1 MYKKESYE
9 QECLE
14 WQWEQLR
21 FRRKY
26 KDTPGGFQDKETERT
41 AVRQWREE
49 VDRFRRNSCHRLAS
63 SEIFSREPFAGR
75 EEELTLLKTSL
86 EDREG
91 PVILYGIGGIGKS
104 ALAREYIRRYGKTYE
119 HILYLSFR
127 TTIQNMIEDDFDV
140 RISNVQYN
148 KELYENKRKYFQF
161 KYDILKEIVRK
172 EKTLMVV
179 DNCDVEYDKDM
190 EKLFSLPCHIL
201 VTSRR
206 HPSAW
211 GDYGGIQVGPLKSQK
226 EWDEFVR
233 CYRIEG
239 LSENRRQEFDD
250 YRKKVEGHTLLTQQK
265 VINPDEEF
273 SGLEE
278 FQKDLF
284 KRLHLKAE
292 EKKAMTYL
300 SIMPVQGVPK
310 KIFLTISGISE
321 QTIDHLERCIMAQ
334 QVYSGNWQDDMIF
347 LHPIIGEGARE
358 IFNPTTDNC
367 CHLIRGF
374 ADYLYG
380 EDGAYNKTWNN
391 SYRDNQKMEPYVS
404 AFVKAFPKPAPW
416 LAEKFDQLVT
426 FLWIQGYYEEAEQY
440 SKDLYQAVKEYYGEC
455 HQITGQ
461 MALRLAA
468 VYHNSLAHE
477 KSREWYIRGVE
488 ILEKCKPFNQL
499 HLYWLASGYGKVAR
513 LLWHDGDMDGAKK
526 MIEKGIE
533 SQFRFQAGIE
543 EKTESLVS
551 RSDQGMAYLLL
562 EKGRIHLKC
571 GEIEKAEEICEGL
584 FREYSETRV
593 MKQFRIN
600 DFTEFRI
607 RLLMERGEYEQAE
620 NWARENVER
629 AIFYRGKEWK
639 DTMQSKKLLAHIL
652 RLEGKIE
659 EARRL
664 YDESFWFRL
673 QIGGDHVDNY

>member
-1 MYKKESYE
+1 M
-9 QECLE
+9 
-14 WQWEQLR
+14 
-21 FRRKY
+21 
-26 KDTPGGFQDKETERT
+26 
-41 AVRQWREE
+41 
-49 VDRFRRNSCHRLAS
+49 
-63 SEIFSREPFAGR
+63 
-75 EEELTLLKTSL
+75 
-86 EDREG
+86 
-91 PVILYGIGGIGKS
+91 
-104 ALAREYIRRYGKTYE
+104 
-119 HILYLSFR
+119 
-127 TTIQNMIEDDFDV
+127 
-140 RISNVQYN
+140 
-148 KELYENKRKYFQF
+148 
-161 KYDILKEIVRK
+161 
-172 EKTLMVV
+172 
-179 DNCDVEYDKDM
+179 
-190 EKLFSLPCHIL
+190 
-201 VTSRR
+201 
-206 HPSAW
+206 
-211 GDYGGIQVGPLKSQK
+211 
-226 EWDEFVR
+226 
-233 CYRIEG
+233 
-239 LSENRRQEFDD
+239 
-250 YRKKVEGHTLLTQQK
+250 
-265 VINPDEEF
+265 
-273 SGLEE
+273 
-278 FQKDLF
+278 
-284 KRLHLKAE
+284 
-292 EKKAMTYL
+292 
-300 SIMPVQGVPK
+300 
-310 KIFLTISGISE
+310 
-321 QTIDHLERCIMAQ
+321 
-334 QVYSGNWQDDMIF
+334 
-347 LHPIIGEGARE
+347 
-358 IFNPTTDNC
+358 
-367 CHLIRGF
+367 
-374 ADYLYG
+374 
-380 EDGAYNKTWNN
+380 
-391 SYRDNQKMEPYVS
+391 
-404 AFVKAFPKPAPW
+404 
-416 LAEKFDQLVT
+416 T